1 MTTPRYPHGHDP
13 SVLASHSNR
22 TVENSAAY
30 LAPHLRAGMDV
41 LDLGSG
47 PGTITADLARR
58 TAPGRLVA
66 VEINDEAAALTR
78 AELERQGVG
87 ESGVRADVRVGDGAR
102 LDLLGIE
109 DDAFDVAH
117 AHQVLQYVADPSAV
131 IAELARVV
139 RPGGVVAVRDTDYGA
154 WTWFPQSPAL
164 EDWRALYHRV
174 ARADGGEPDAGRRLL
189 AWAGAA
195 DLPADARLEF
205 SWSTW
210 VYADPA
216 SRGWWGGVWRRR
228 ILQSGLATRALAEGW
243 AVEADLQRLSDAWSA
258 WAAAPAAM
266 MTVPHGEL
274 LVHL

>member
-1 MTTPRYPHGHDP
+1 MSGPRYPHGHDA

-22 TVENSAAY
+22 TVDNSAAY
-30 LAPHLRAGMDV
+30 LAPHLRAGQDV

-78 AELERQGVG
+78 AELERQGIG
-87 ESGVRADVRVGDGAR
+87 GADVRVGDGAR
-102 LDLLGIE
+102 LDLLGIA
-109 DDAFDVAH
+109 DDSFDVAH
-117 AHQVLQYVADPSAV
+117 AHQVLQYVADPPAV
-131 IAELARVV
+131 LTELARVV

-154 WTWFPQSPAL
+154 WTWFPEDPAL
-164 EDWRALYHRV
+164 EEWRALYHRV

-189 AWAGAA
+189 AWASQA
-195 DLPADARLEF
+195 DLPAHARVELG
-205 SWSTW
+205 WSTW

-216 SRGWWGGVWRRR
+216 SRAWWGGVWEQR
-228 ILQSGLATRALAEGW
+228 ILRSGLAARALQEDWAAES
-243 AVEADLQRLSDAWSA
+243 DLQRLSRA
-258 WAAAPAAM
+258 WAAWAGTPEAM